1 MLYLHVSGKQK
12 TKTSFK
18 SRSDSS
24 YFLKLVII
32 VILGCFWVKIASP
45 GNWQVPI
52 PVGLIIGL
60 YLIRKEKFALD
71 RKIQYGVLLVAMLNR
86 ILGPGRAPYRS
97 LSCPESIDLNLLS
110 LYSSASMSGH
120 QSSKF
125 NVPTELTLG
134 GAGLES
140 ITAEGYQLLID
151 RLKLMG
157 IEPVGPPRTA
167 LDYPIVKDNVLARTE
182 EIGYSRTMGTR
193 TWKALTG
200 NGRYPRVLSISQPFS
215 SARRSR
221 L

>member
-1 MLYLHVSGKQK
+1 
-12 TKTSFK
+12 
-18 SRSDSS
+18 
-24 YFLKLVII
+24 
-32 VILGCFWVKIASP
+32 
-45 GNWQVPI
+45 
-52 PVGLIIGL
+52 
-60 YLIRKEKFALD
+60 
-71 RKIQYGVLLVAMLNR
+71 
-86 ILGPGRAPYRS
+86 
-97 LSCPESIDLNLLS
+97 
-110 LYSSASMSGH
+110 MSGH

-167 LDYPIVKDNVLARTE
+167 VDYPIVKDDVLARTE

-200 NGRYPRVLSISQPFS
+200 NGRYPRVLSILSPLVQPAEADFS
-215 SARRSR
+215 EIQKIPDWMHGLYLTPDSLSYRGLSRALQEDRIRSLR
-221 L
+221 NISDAGHQIIETTVAWAQEQIAQ